1 MLRDELTKV
10 TIQYTIFFFLRPF
23 PYLGSAH
30 RVFNLHVLW
39 SCGSSIFTW
48 FSFMSFLIT
57 SLHLSS
63 FGLPI
68 LRCPPTSMFSF
79 LQSSSAFLSTR
90 RNHLSLA
97 SLIFSLVF
105 ATLALISS
113 FLDLPN
119 PLYSHHNTQYAI
131 QSNLFQL
138 PYMSMISIHWM
149 INLKWRIGILS
160 WKGYVRSWLYKL
172 IRDIPTSAL
181 HFWRSRSTCGLKR
194 IQLVY
199 SNYVMNIVLKKISW
213 IQIQY
218 LINQCVMFHE

>member
-1 MLRDELTKV
+1 MSFYVTDESQLAERHKMQSTYARPLSYHEHDVTQMNVSLLKAELKDMSSDRDVLRDELAKV

-30 RVFNLHVLW
+30 RVFNLHFLW

-57 SLHLSS
+57 SLHLS

-79 LQSSSAFLSTR
+79 LQSSSAFLSTL

-138 PYMSMISIHWM
+138 PYMSMISIH
-149 INLKWRIGILS
+149 
-160 WKGYVRSWLYKL
+160 
-172 IRDIPTSAL
+172 
-181 HFWRSRSTCGLKR
+181 
-194 IQLVY
+194 
-199 SNYVMNIVLKKISW
+199 
-213 IQIQY
+213 
-218 LINQCVMFHE
+218 